1 MLTNSKCNCNC
12 TCNCTGIAI
21 FAGIIAGIIAGILY
35 YATVITST
43 AAIAYAAFGVAVLG
57 IIIAFLC
64 ASARIAGVQRCI
76 CNNLPLLLIGVAGA
90 FISAIIISSVT
101 LNAGTVIS
109 AVLIGITVL
118 FTILTLSAIICAIIC
133 ISGCNAC
140 NTNN

>member
-43 AAIAYAAFGVAVLG
+43 AAIAYAAFGVAALG

-64 ASARIAGVQRCI
+64 ASARITGVQRCI

-90 FISAIIISSVT
+90 FISAIIITSVT
-101 LNAGTVIS
+101 LNAEAVIS